1 MKKKMI
7 SVLMAGAMAVSMLA
21 PAAVVSAEDNGDKV
35 KLTFYGWSDEQ
46 DYLQPLFDA
55 FRARLLTL
63 SRSTVQLESMRR

>member
-55 FRARLLTL
+55 FNEQSET
-63 SRSTVQLESMRR
+63 SYIEPPY